1 MRIKGSL
8 VLAGV
13 LAIAAVAWIASGQ
26 LGDRPATASQETPR
40 AETPEPS
47 PITRVR
53 VRDIQASPF
62 VASVVTSGQTEAA
75 RIVTLRAE
83 TAGRILETPA
93 IKGTVVEPGDVIVR
107 IDQADRAARL
117 EEARARIAQRQI
129 EYDAARQLA
138 AKGFQAET
146 TRAGARAELEAARA
160 ERRTIEVDLERTR
173 LAAPVA
179 GVLEERT
186 VEVGDYVGIG
196 DPVATVV
203 ELNPLLITAQVAE
216 RQAPLLEVGMPAEA
230 RLSTGDEL
238 IGVLSYVASVADG
251 ETRTFRIEI
260 EFDNGDYRFGQGL
273 TAGIEIDLPSVHAHP
288 VSPSI
293 FRLDADG
300 RIGVMIVDAE
310 NRARFRPISIV
321 GVDSQGTWV
330 RGLSDNVRII
340 TVGQQLVEDGET
352 VEPVLAQPEGATS

>member
-8 VLAGV
+8 VLAGI

-26 LGDRPATASQETPR
+26 VGDRPATETQEASR
-40 AETPEPS
+40 AETPKQS

-75 RIVTLRAE
+75 RIVNIRAE

-93 IKGTVVEPGDVIVR
+93 IKGTVVQPGDVIVR
-107 IDQADRAARL
+107 IDQADRAALL

-179 GVLEERT
+179 GVLEDRM

-216 RQAPLLEVGMPAEA
+216 RQAPLIEVGMPAEA
-230 RLSTGDEL
+230 RLSTGDEM
-238 IGVLSYVASVADG
+238 IGVVSYVASVADDD
-251 ETRTFRIEI
+251 TRTFRIEI
-260 EFDNGDYRFGQGL
+260 EFDNGDFRFGQGL

-293 FRLDADG
+293 FRLDEDG
-300 RIGVMIVDAE
+300 RIGVMVVDTE
-310 NRARFRPISIV
+310 NRARFQPISIV
-321 GVDSQGTWV
+321 GVDGQGTWV
-330 RGLSDNVRII
+330 RGLSDSVRVI

-352 VEPVLAQPEGATS
+352 VEPVPAESEGATS

>member
-8 VLAGV
+8 VLAGI

-26 LGDRPATASQETPR
+26 VGDRPATASQEAPR
-40 AETPEPS
+40 VETPQQS

-75 RIVTLRAE
+75 RIVNIRAE

-93 IKGTVVEPGDVIVR
+93 IKGTVVQPGDVIVR
-107 IDQADRAARL
+107 IDQADRAALL

-179 GVLEERT
+179 GVLEDRM

-230 RLSTGDEL
+230 RLSTGDEM
-238 IGVLSYVASVADG
+238 IGVVSYVASVADDD
-251 ETRTFRIEI
+251 TRTFRIEI
-260 EFDNGDYRFGQGL
+260 EFDNGDFRFGQGL

-293 FRLDADG
+293 FRLDEDG
-300 RIGVMIVDAE
+300 RIGVMVVDTE
-310 NRARFRPISIV
+310 NRARFQPISIV
-321 GVDSQGTWV
+321 GVDGQGTWV
-330 RGLSDNVRII
+330 RGLSDSVRVI

-352 VEPVLAQPEGATS
+352 VEPVPAESEGATS